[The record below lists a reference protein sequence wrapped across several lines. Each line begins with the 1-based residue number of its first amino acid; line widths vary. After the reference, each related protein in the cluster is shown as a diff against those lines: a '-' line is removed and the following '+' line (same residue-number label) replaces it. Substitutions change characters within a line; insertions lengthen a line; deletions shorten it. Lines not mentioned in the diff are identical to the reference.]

1 MFRLSTN
8 RPLGGRRC
16 SEIDLE
22 EALQN
27 YFLDIYRFNGRGS
40 VEQIPSCPGADW
52 NPSPVTNRSCVPTN
66 AWEENFVNY
75 MLYSDIVVIEQSPPR
90 LESVINLAK
99 RGSGIAIGA
108 YTVNTYTGMDIGDG
122 NTLLLLISVSTG
134 IVIGGASVGV
144 TRGLEVALENKIVD
158 LFNEEKS
165 RRR

>member
-1 MFRLSTN
+1 M
-8 RPLGGRRC
+8 
-16 SEIDLE
+16 E

-27 YFLDIYRFNGRGS
+27 YFLDIYRFNGRGA
-40 VEQIPSCPGADW
+40 VEQIPSCPGADG
-52 NPSPVTNRSCVPTN
+52 NPPTAKNHSPVPTN

-75 MLYSDIVVIEQSPPR
+75 MLYSDIVVIEQSPPS
-90 LESVINLAK
+90 LEAVINLAK

-108 YTVNTYTGMDIGDG
+108 YTGPDVADG
-122 NTLLLLISVSTG
+122 NPLLLLISVSTG

-158 LFNEEKS
+158 LFNDEKL